1 MNQIYKRT
9 SKTKS
14 IESWDTKHQWDN
26 RGTKEEHT
34 RKLYSVL
41 SKLENEG
48 YRANK
53 KKIQILPKRNN
64 MARTHKISRRHQT
77 KQRKNRRIQQLET
90 PHKHQNTKIRP
101 WCHTIFRK
109 IHSQPSRE
117 NRQNETITQE
127 RNKMGLDDGPK
138 HGL

>member
-1 MNQIYKRT
+1 
-9 SKTKS
+9 
-14 IESWDTKHQWDN
+14 
-26 RGTKEEHT
+26 
-34 RKLYSVL
+34 
-41 SKLENEG
+41 
-48 YRANK
+48 
-53 KKIQILPKRNN
+53 
-64 MARTHKISRRHQT
+64 MARTHKIPRRHQA

-109 IHSQPSRE
+109 IHTQPSRE